1 MRNILIIDDDTYMC
15 NLLVEYLHQ
24 KGYNTKGVFNGI
36 DGKKLVKKHD
46 FDVVLCDYRLP
57 DSDGTEILKYI
68 KSINPSTPVII
79 ITAYS
84 DIRMAVT
91 LIKSGAFDY
100 ITKPIQ
106 PEEILQLVKRAQ
118 EERDK
123 NDQKNKINTSFN
135 ENFITGKSKRM
146 QEIMQHVGLVAST
159 DVTVLIEGE
168 TGSGKEYIARA
179 IHNAS
184 KRREKP
190 FIAVDCGA
198 IPKDLANSELFG
210 HVRGAF
216 TGATNDKTGYYEQ
229 ANGGTLFLDEVGNL
243 QHENQLK
250 LLRALE
256 NRLIHK
262 VGDNKTIRIDVRI
275 IAASNVSLLE
285 KIKSTEFREDL
296 YHRLN
301 GFKIRLPALRQR
313 KEDIIEFA
321 EFFIKK
327 ANRNFNKNITA
338 LDNDVKNLFIH
349 YKWHGN
355 IRELHNVVTRA
366 VLLSRTNVI
375 TADVLPDEIKIQH
388 LHDSSHET
396 DKNEIKLHDI
406 TELKEAIV
414 LTEKEIILN
423 ALVKSNYNK
432 SKAARI
438 LNIDRK
444 TLYNKIRS
452 YNIKLSK

>member
-1 MRNILIIDDDTYMC
+1 MC
-15 NLLVEYLHQ
+15 NLLAEYLKQ
-24 KGYNTKGVFNGI
+24 RGYSTKGAFNGL
-36 DGKKLVKKHD
+36 DGKKLIKKND

-57 DSDGTEILKYI
+57 DSDGKEILEYI
-68 KSINPSTPVII
+68 KSVNPSTPVII

-84 DIRMAVT
+84 DIKMAVT

-100 ITKPIQ
+100 ITKPVQ
-106 PEEILQLVKRAQ
+106 PEEILELVKRAH
-118 EERDK
+118 EEKDK
-123 NDQKNKINTSFN
+123 NDLRNKTNTSFN
-135 ENFITGKSKRM
+135 ENFITGRSKRM
-146 QEIMQHVGLVAST
+146 REVMQHIDVVATT

-184 KRREKP
+184 KRREKA

-216 TGATNDKTGYYEQ
+216 TGAINDKTGYYEQ
-229 ANGGTLFLDEVGNL
+229 ADGGTLFLDEVGNL

-256 NRLIHK
+256 DGMIHK
-262 VGDNKTIRIDVRI
+262 VGDNKPIRVDVRI
-275 IAASNVSLLE
+275 IAASNVSLPE
-285 KIKSTEFREDL
+285 KIKTSEFREDL

-301 GFKIRLPALRQR
+301 GFKIKLPALRQR

-327 ANRNFNKNITA
+327 ANSIFNKNITA
-338 LDNDVKNLFIH
+338 IDNNVKNLFIN
-349 YKWHGN
+349 YRWHGN
-355 IRELHNVVTRA
+355 IRELHNVVSRA
-366 VLLSRTNVI
+366 VLLSRTNI
-375 TADVLPDEIKIQH
+375 LTDDLLPDEIKIKR
-388 LHDSSHET
+388 LPDSNHRT
-396 DKNEIKLHDI
+396 DVGEIKLHDV

-414 LTEKEIILN
+414 LTEKEVILN
-423 ALVKSNYNK
+423 ALVKSRYNK
-432 SKAARI
+432 SKAARV

-444 TLYNKIRS
+444 TLYNKIRR
-452 YNIKLSK
+452 YNIELPK

>member
-15 NLLVEYLHQ
+15 NLLVDYLKQ
-24 KGYNTKGVFNGI
+24 KGYNTKGAFSGLN
-36 DGKKLVKKHD
+36 GKKLVKKND

-57 DSDGTEILKYI
+57 DSDGNEILQYI

-84 DIRMAVT
+84 DIKMAVT

-100 ITKPIQ
+100 ITKPVQ
-106 PEEILQLVKRAQ
+106 PEEILQLVKRAH
-118 EERDK
+118 EEKDK
-123 NDQKNKINTSFN
+123 NDLKNKINTSFN

-146 QEIMQHVGLVAST
+146 QEVMQHVGVVAST
-159 DVTVLIEGE
+159 ALTVLIEGE

-179 IHNAS
+179 IHNTS
-184 KRREKP
+184 NRREKP

-216 TGATNDKTGYYEQ
+216 TGAINDKTGYYEQ

-256 NRLIHK
+256 NGMIHK
-262 VGDNKTIRIDVRI
+262 VGDNKPIQVDVRI
-275 IAASNVSLLE
+275 IAASNVSLPE
-285 KIKSTEFREDL
+285 KIKSSEFREDL

-301 GFKIRLPALRQR
+301 GFKIKLPALRQR

-321 EFFIKK
+321 EFFSKK
-327 ANRNFNKNITA
+327 ANRIFNKNITA
-338 LDNDVKNLFIH
+338 IDNNVKNLFIH
-349 YKWHGN
+349 YRWHGN
-355 IRELHNVVTRA
+355 IRELQNVVTRA
-366 VLLSRTNVI
+366 VLLARTNVI
-375 TADVLPDEIKIQH
+375 TADLLPDEIKTQR
-388 LHDSSHET
+388 LPDSNNRVDNS
-396 DKNEIKLHDI
+396 EIKLNHI
-406 TELKEAIV
+406 TELKEAII
-414 LTEKEIILN
+414 LTEKEVILN
-423 ALVKSNYNK
+423 ALVKSSYNK
-432 SKAARI
+432 SKAARM

-444 TLYNKIRS
+444 TLYNKIRC